1 MLTNN
6 SPKRLYCFS
15 PTVMLITMI
24 IEFGGALYTYW
35 YYRSSLLV
43 KTIIT
48 ILLCLGTFQLAEY
61 MICTQQQATLWWAR
75 VGHAAITLLPP
86 LGLQVIFLLSGKKE
100 RWLYWLIYLLPICF
114 SVYFLVI
121 EQAITSGVCL
131 GNYVIFTSKA
141 HTLPYWGLYYYSFL
155 ILAIGLCH
163 YYRRRLSS
171 TTTKK
176 TLRWIQIAYLVFL
189 LPTTTIN
196 LLASET
202 IKGIASIM
210 CGFAVLMA
218 MILLTK
224 ILPLVAKKHQAHSG
238 FFGESIKLFIKSPG
252 NN

>member
-1 MLTNN
+1 MFISH

-15 PTVMLITMI
+15 PPVMLATMM
-24 IEFGGALYTYW
+24 IEFGGALYTLW
-35 YYRSSLLV
+35 LYRSSRLV
-43 KTIIT
+43 KTIIA

-86 LGLQVIFLLSGKKE
+86 LGLQAIFLLVGKKE
-100 RWLYWLIYLLPICF
+100 RSLYWLIYLLPICF

-163 YYRRRLSS
+163 YYSCRLSS
-171 TTTKK
+171 ATTKK
-176 TLRWIQIAYLVFL
+176 TLWWTQIAYLVFL

-196 LLASET
+196 LINPAT
-202 IKGIASIM
+202 IQGIASIM

-218 MILLTK
+218 IILLTK
-224 ILPLVAKKHQAHSG
+224 ILPLVAKKR
-238 FFGESIKLFIKSPG
+238 
-252 NN
+252 